1 MIKFKLFVYCIV
13 LLLTTTT
20 QGQTEVKITF
30 GTPPVWA
37 PANRVE
43 TQYYYIPD
51 VDAYYDVPQARF
63 IYVENGKWVRNK
75 ALPYRYRNYNL
86 RGGNIIYLTDYR
98 GTSPYKFHKNHKIKY
113 PKRGHSN
120 KVYVVKKEKSKKH
133 KKNSEKGKGK
143 KD

>member
-1 MIKFKLFVYCIV
+1 MKLKLFIFS
-13 LLLTTTT
+13 LLLIATSTI

-30 GTPPVWA
+30 GTPPEWA

-43 TQYYYIPD
+43 TQYYYLPD
-51 VDAYYDVPQARF
+51 IDAYYDVPSAWF
-63 IYVENGKWVRNK
+63 IYIKNGKWIR
-75 ALPYRYRNYNL
+75 ATSLPYRYRNYNL

-113 PKRGHSN
+113 PKKAHST
-120 KVYVVKKEKSKKH
+120 KVYVVKKEKNKDR
-133 KKNSEKGKGK
+133 KKNPKKVKNK